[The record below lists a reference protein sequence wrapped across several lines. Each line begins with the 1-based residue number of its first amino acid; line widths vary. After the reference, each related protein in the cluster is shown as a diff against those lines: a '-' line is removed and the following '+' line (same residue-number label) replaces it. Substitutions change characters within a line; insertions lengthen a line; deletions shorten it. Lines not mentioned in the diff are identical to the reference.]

1 MVNTC
6 TRVSLRQRAIKN
18 DRISLYLDFYPP
30 VRNPETMQ
38 MSRREYLGIYIYA
51 HPKNEMEREFN
62 TDMLNKAE
70 AIRCIRTQSL
80 INEEFGFLDKTR
92 QKGKRLRVYTFPF
105 IVKVLTFAPYNFKS
119 NAIMRATER
128 YERAWN
134 AFQIHLNHNPKASL
148 IPFLKERHVNHR
160 SMHRWMSEK
169 GYSVRLAK
177 QQIRLL
183 QAEARKECSEATAK
197 DTGMMFLPME
207 MPSDSVCPENYLFGI
222 TLTFPNGTIVTIKKG
237 SAKSVMH
244 LMKLYEKEDLLCLD

>member
-1 MVNTC
+1 
-6 TRVSLRQRAIKN
+6 
-18 DRISLYLDFYPP
+18 
-30 VRNPETMQ
+30 
-38 MSRREYLGIYIYA
+38 
-51 HPKNEMEREFN
+51 
-62 TDMLNKAE
+62 
-70 AIRCIRTQSL
+70 
-80 INEEFGFLDKTR
+80 
-92 QKGKRLRVYTFPF
+92 
-105 IVKVLTFAPYNFKS
+105 
-119 NAIMRATER
+119 MRATER

-183 QAEARKECSEATAK
+183 QAEARKECSEAIAK

-207 MPSDSVCPENYLFGI
+207 MPSEPVCPENYLFGI

-237 SAKSVMH
+237 SVKSVMH
-244 LMKLYEKEDLLCLD
+244 LMKLYERRICYVWTKRKYPVLRLPAICPNEHGHKRFVSDCENRDGTSATWWCGIHLLLQEPPAGKIAQMGWRWFLAVTEATGARNL

>member
-1 MVNTC
+1 
-6 TRVSLRQRAIKN
+6 
-18 DRISLYLDFYPP
+18 
-30 VRNPETMQ
+30 
-38 MSRREYLGIYIYA
+38 
-51 HPKNEMEREFN
+51 
-62 TDMLNKAE
+62 
-70 AIRCIRTQSL
+70 
-80 INEEFGFLDKTR
+80 
-92 QKGKRLRVYTFPF
+92 
-105 IVKVLTFAPYNFKS
+105 
-119 NAIMRATER
+119 MRATER

-148 IPFLKERHVNHR
+148 IPFLKERHVSHR

-183 QAEARKECSEATAK
+183 QAEARKECSEAIAK

-207 MPSDSVCPENYLFGI
+207 MPSEPICPENYLFGI

>member
-1 MVNTC
+1 
-6 TRVSLRQRAIKN
+6 
-18 DRISLYLDFYPP
+18 
-30 VRNPETMQ
+30 
-38 MSRREYLGIYIYA
+38 
-51 HPKNEMEREFN
+51 
-62 TDMLNKAE
+62 
-70 AIRCIRTQSL
+70 
-80 INEEFGFLDKTR
+80 
-92 QKGKRLRVYTFPF
+92 
-105 IVKVLTFAPYNFKS
+105 
-119 NAIMRATER
+119 MRATER

-244 LMKLYEKEDLLCLD
+244 LMKLYEKEDQQVKMLKWDGDGFLLYQKRLERGTFELPFFDPQSKQCKMPYKTLSAIMSGICLKSMRYRKRLNL

>member
-1 MVNTC
+1 
-6 TRVSLRQRAIKN
+6 
-18 DRISLYLDFYPP
+18 
-30 VRNPETMQ
+30 
-38 MSRREYLGIYIYA
+38 
-51 HPKNEMEREFN
+51 
-62 TDMLNKAE
+62 
-70 AIRCIRTQSL
+70 
-80 INEEFGFLDKTR
+80 
-92 QKGKRLRVYTFPF
+92 
-105 IVKVLTFAPYNFKS
+105 
-119 NAIMRATER
+119 MRATER

-183 QAEARKECSEATAK
+183 QTEARKECSEAIAK

-207 MPSDSVCPENYLFGI
+207 MPSEPVCPENYLFGI

-237 SAKSVMH
+237 SVKSVMH
-244 LMKLYEKEDLLCLD
+244 LMKLYEKEDMLCLD